1 MSEQTFNRDEFLEQ
15 TLRKDELQCILE
27 EYKSL
32 RIEAQARMN
41 HRITL
46 LTSSVATA
54 GVLLGLAFNTLNG
67 NSPNSKH
74 SPEIFLLVPLITSLF
89 GLLTT
94 YHTTLIYDMADY
106 LKLLEIRINKVYP
119 LAMGWYASSDG
130 SQFPKIFWIWHLP
143 MMLITLAP
151 SFVAIFLFLSFT
163 PKWEVQTVVLLTLD
177 LLLLIYFIVE
187 YFFKICK
194 RKTYRN
200 KTTQKWALRLR
211 EQGLI
216 PNDKFTPYGMDS
228 SDAVI
233 TRRRLRS
240 DL

>member
-1 MSEQTFNRDEFLEQ
+1 MSEQTSNRDEFLDQ
-15 TLRKDELQCILE
+15 TLKKDELQCILE

-32 RIEAQARMN
+32 RAEAQVRMG

-46 LTSSVATA
+46 LTSNVATA
-54 GVLLGLAFNTLNG
+54 GVLLGLAFNTLNS
-67 NSPNSKH
+67 NSPNAKH

-89 GLLTT
+89 GLLTA

-106 LKLLEIRINKVYP
+106 LKLLEIRINKIYP

-143 MMLITLAP
+143 MILITLAP
-151 SFVAIFLFLSFT
+151 SFVAILLFLSSA
-163 PKWEVQTVVLLTLD
+163 PKWETQIVVLLILD
-177 LLLLIYFIVE
+177 LLLLIYFVVE
-187 YFFKICK
+187 YLFKIYK

-200 KTTQKWALRLR
+200 ETTKKWSAKLR

-216 PNDKFTPYGMDS
+216 PDDKFTPYGMNS
-228 SDAVI
+228 SDPVI
-233 TRRRLRS
+233 TKKRLKR
-240 DL
+240 